1 MRGFSVQAWEC
12 QSRYSYS
19 AGTGCQNIT
28 VGFLAV
34 PWDSRANVTWMV
46 WTEGGR
52 QTVAEDNIGPY
63 YTLTRRIDYKRL
75 ETCLGNKKGGQ
86 HYLIMTFRQLY
97 VIYWR
102 TRLSR

>member
-1 MRGFSVQAWEC
+1 MRGLSVQAWEC

-75 ETCLGNKKGGQ
+75 ETCLGNKKGCQ
-86 HYLIMTFRQLY
+86 HYFIMTFRQSY